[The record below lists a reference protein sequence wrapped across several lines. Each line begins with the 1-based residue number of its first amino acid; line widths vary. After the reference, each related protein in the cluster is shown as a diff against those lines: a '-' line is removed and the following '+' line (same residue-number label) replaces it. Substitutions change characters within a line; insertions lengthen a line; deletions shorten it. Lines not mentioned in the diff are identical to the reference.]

1 MVKQEGKIEKI
12 SNLVARCRISIARET
27 KDVVERFEELDRMYY
42 IFIQGLND
50 KI

>member
-1 MVKQEGKIEKI
+1 M
-12 SNLVARCRISIARET
+12 ARET

-50 KI
+50 KIWAKLSQTVRK